1 MEKGFSG
8 RTLVRSASEFHMTS
22 DNRLVSERFPRSSKY
37 HPDWVVASASGGA
50 NALWLIEWLATALD
64 LRPGMRVLDLGCG
77 RASSSIF
84 LRREFGVQ
92 VWATDLWFSASE
104 NSQRIRDAGVADG
117 VFPIHADAR
126 SLPFAAEFFDA
137 IVCIDSFFYYGTDDL
152 YLNYL
157 ARFVK
162 PGGPVGIAG
171 AGLVRE
177 IEGPLPEH
185 RREWWTPDL
194 WCLHSAAW
202 WHRHWERTGI
212 MDIEVADTLPEGWQ
226 LWLDWHRVVAPDNA
240 AEIKALEADRGRYL
254 GYVRLVGRRQG
265 QATLSDHIVSVPEQ
279 YTKKS
284 LLRREE

>member
-1 MEKGFSG
+1 MTTEG
-8 RTLVRSASEFHMTS
+8 RLA
-22 DNRLVSERFPRSSKY
+22 SERFPRSSRY
-37 HPDWVVASASGGA
+37 NPEWVIASASGGA
-50 NALWLIEWLATALD
+50 NSLWLTEWLAEGLD

-77 RASSSIF
+77 RAASSIF

-92 VWATDLWFSASE
+92 VRATDLWFSASE
-104 NSQRIRDAGVADG
+104 NLQRIRDAGVEDG

-171 AGLVRE
+171 AGLMRE
-177 IEGPLPEH
+177 IEGSIPEH
-185 RREWWTPDL
+185 LREWWTQDL

-202 WHRHWERTGI
+202 WRRHWERTDI
-212 MDIEVADTLPEGWQ
+212 MYIELADTSPDGWR
-226 LWLDWHRVVAPDNA
+226 LWLAWQQAVAPNNTV
-240 AEIKALEADRGRYL
+240 EIKALEADRGSYL
-254 GYVRLVGRRQG
+254 GYVRVIGRRRADAQ
-265 QATLSDHIVSVPEQ
+265 LEELIVSIPAQ
-279 YTKKS
+279 YTKTP
-284 LLRREE
+284 LLRSTE